1 MDGEHI
7 ENELSKWFSTYG
19 LITAERILGKYNLK
33 LSQAELLQAINKPNS
48 FYHGLLQV
56 PLKNV
61 LNGIIL
67 QQANDYHVYA
77 QKLFIDYLISG
88 ESGKPPES
96 PGASSRET
104 MEEERKK
111 LVAIGDEFHQ
121 LELNHNQLI
130 ALSQS
135 SLIKLTKEWRDSLQ
149 VASKQLSTI
158 AVNMNDDA
166 ITDAINSVFI
176 QFDLKDLTIGNSESF
191 IVQLLMKLS
200 LQENQTQKEKIEQLI
215 QPLMTKTLAVKDI
228 LNEFITRVSQLNDDA
243 KEYRTKFYDSI
254 LRTIEIIRYMPE
266 YKIDPEQDQINR
278 ESLHFDKSIGEL

>member
-33 LSQAELLQAINKPNS
+33 LSQDELLQAIHKPHS

-88 ESGKPPES
+88 ESGKPAES
-96 PGASSRET
+96 PGAASRET

-111 LVAIGDEFHQ
+111 LVTIGDEFHQ

-130 ALSQS
+130 AVSQS
-135 SLIKLTKEWRDSLQ
+135 SLIKLTKEWRAALDTLTQ
-149 VASKQLSTI
+149 ELSSNVVDMT
-158 AVNMNDDA
+158 ADA
-166 ITDAINSVFI
+166 IVHAINSVFI
-176 QFDLKDLTIGNSESF
+176 ELDLNDLSSGHTESF
-191 IVQLLMKLS
+191 INGLVTKLS
-200 LQENQTQKEKIEQLI
+200 TQKDTITQSI
-215 QPLMTKTLAVKDI
+215 QPLMTKTVAVKEI
-228 LNEFITRVSQLNDDA
+228 LNEFIGKTNQLNDDA
-243 KEYRTKFYDSI
+243 KEYRKKFYDAI

-278 ESLHFDKSIGEL
+278 ESLYFDKTIGEL